1 MKVTEGIRKMF
12 CPQCGKQVPDDSQ
25 FCSKCGRG
33 IEKLL
38 LPRAARP
45 LKPSHTGRWILLVL
59 VLAVGCIIFLNLTT
73 HSSPPVPAA
82 PPVVRMLR
90 TETIANTAI
99 TVGVG
104 SFNYYKFVVP
114 ATATQASVDGHFS
127 ATGGFGNDI
136 QVLVVNEDSFVNFQN
151 GHASDAYFNSGK
163 VTQNTINALLPGPG
177 TYYLVC
183 NNRFGLLAP
192 KGIELSAILHYVD

>member
-1 MKVTEGIRKMF
+1 MF
-12 CPQCGKQVPDDSQ
+12 CPQCGKQLPEDAQ
-25 FCSKCGRG
+25 FCSKCGRA

-38 LPRAARP
+38 LPAAARP
-45 LKPSHTGRWILLVL
+45 LSKPSHTGSWILLT
-59 VLAVGCIIFLNLTT
+59 VLAVGGVIFLSRTT
-73 HSSPPVPAA
+73 QSSPPVPAT

-99 TVGVG
+99 SVGAG

-114 ATATQASVDGHFS
+114 ATATEASVDGHFS

-136 QVLVVNEDSFVNFQN
+136 QVFVVNADSFVNFQN
-151 GHASDAYFNSGK
+151 GHPSDAYFNSGK

-192 KGIELSAILHYVD
+192 KAVEINAVLHYVN

>member
-1 MKVTEGIRKMF
+1 MF
-12 CPQCGKQVPDDSQ
+12 CPQCGKQLPDNSQ
-25 FCSKCGRG
+25 FCSKCGRA

-38 LPRAARP
+38 LPAARP
-45 LKPSHTGRWILLVL
+45 RSKPSHTGRWILLTVL
-59 VLAVGCIIFLNLTT
+59 VLAVGCVIFLNRTT
-73 HSSPPVPAA
+73 QSSPPIPAA
-82 PPVVRMLR
+82 PPVVRILM

-99 TVGVG
+99 TVGAG
-104 SFNYYKFVVP
+104 SFNDYKFVVP
-114 ATATQASVDGHFS
+114 PTATQAYVDGHFS
-127 ATGGFGNDI
+127 AAGGFGNDI
-136 QVLVVNEDSFVNFQN
+136 QVFVVNQDSFVNFQN

-192 KGIELSAILHYVD
+192 KAVEINAILHYVN

>member
-1 MKVTEGIRKMF
+1 MF
-12 CPQCGKQVPDDSQ
+12 CPQCGKQLPDNSQ
-25 FCSKCGRG
+25 FCSKCGRA

-38 LPRAARP
+38 LPAARP
-45 LKPSHTGRWILLVL
+45 RSKPSHTGRWILLTVL
-59 VLAVGCIIFLNLTT
+59 VLAVGCVIFLNRTT
-73 HSSPPVPAA
+73 QSSPPIPAA
-82 PPVVRMLR
+82 PPVVRILR

-99 TVGVG
+99 TVGAG
-104 SFNYYKFVVP
+104 SFNDYRFVVP
-114 ATATQASVDGHFS
+114 PTATQAYVDGHFS
-127 ATGGFGNDI
+127 AAGGFGNDI
-136 QVLVVNEDSFVNFQN
+136 QVFVVNQDSFVNFQN

-192 KGIELSAILHYVD
+192 KAVEINAILHYVN

>member
-1 MKVTEGIRKMF
+1 MF
-12 CPQCGKQVPDDSQ
+12 CPKCGKQLPDDSQ
-25 FCSKCGRG
+25 FCSKCGRAM
-33 IEKLL
+33 EKLL
-38 LPRAARP
+38 LPAAARP
-45 LKPSHTGRWILLVL
+45 LSKPSHTGWWILLTVL
-59 VLAVGCIIFLNLTT
+59 VLAVGCVIFLNRTT
-73 HSSPPVPAA
+73 HSSPPIPAP

-99 TVGVG
+99 TVGAG
-104 SFNYYKFVVP
+104 SFNYYKFDVP

-136 QVLVVNEDSFVNFQN
+136 QVFVVNEDSFVNFQN
-151 GHASDAYFNSGK
+151 GHPSDAYFNSGK
-163 VTQNTINALLPGPG
+163 VTQNSINALLPGPG

-192 KGIELSAILHYVD
+192 KAVELSAILHYVN

>member
-1 MKVTEGIRKMF
+1 MF
-12 CPQCGKQVPDDSQ
+12 CPQCGKQLPDDSQ
-25 FCSKCGRG
+25 FCSKCGRA

-38 LPRAARP
+38 LPPAARR
-45 LKPSHTGRWILLVL
+45 LSKPTHAGRWGLLAVL
-59 VLAVGCIIFLNLTT
+59 VVALVGVVLLNSRTT
-73 HSSPPVPAA
+73 HSSPPVPAP
-82 PPVVRMLR
+82 PPVARMLR
-90 TETIANTAI
+90 SETIANAAI
-99 TVGVG
+99 TVGAG

-114 ATATQASVDGHFS
+114 ATAAQASVDGHFS

-136 QVLVVNEDSFVNFQN
+136 QVFVVNEDSFVNFQN
-151 GHASDAYFNSGK
+151 GHPSDAYFNSGK

-192 KGIELSAILHYVD
+192 KTVELAAILHYVN

>member
-1 MKVTEGIRKMF
+1 MF
-12 CPQCGKQVPDDSQ
+12 CPQCGKQLPDDSQ
-25 FCSKCGRG
+25 FCSKSGRA

-38 LPRAARP
+38 LPAAAGP
-45 LKPSHTGRWILLVL
+45 LSEPSHAGSWILVTVL
-59 VLAVGCIIFLNLTT
+59 VLAVGCVIFLNRTT
-73 HSSPPVPAA
+73 QSSPPIPAA
-82 PPVVRMLR
+82 RPVARMLR
-90 TETIANTAI
+90 TETIANSAI
-99 TVGVG
+99 TVSAG

-114 ATATQASVDGHFS
+114 ETATQASVDGHFS

-136 QVLVVNEDSFVNFQN
+136 QVFVVNEDSFVNFQN
-151 GHASDAYFNSGK
+151 GHPSDAYFNSGK

-192 KGIELSAILHYVD
+192 KAVEISATLHYVK

>member
-1 MKVTEGIRKMF
+1 MF
-12 CPQCGKQVPDDSQ
+12 CPQCGKQLPDNSQ
-25 FCSKCGRG
+25 FCSKCGRA

-38 LPRAARP
+38 LPAARP
-45 LKPSHTGRWILLVL
+45 RSKPSHTGRWILLTVL
-59 VLAVGCIIFLNLTT
+59 VLAVGCVIFLNRTT
-73 HSSPPVPAA
+73 QSSPPIPAA
-82 PPVVRMLR
+82 PPVVRILR

-99 TVGVG
+99 TVGAG
-104 SFNYYKFVVP
+104 SFYDYKFVVP
-114 ATATQASVDGHFS
+114 PTATQAYVDGHFS
-127 ATGGFGNDI
+127 AAGGFGNDI
-136 QVLVVNEDSFVNFQN
+136 QVFVVNQDSFVNFQN

-192 KGIELSAILHYVD
+192 KAVEINAILHYVN

>member
-1 MKVTEGIRKMF
+1 MF
-12 CPQCGKQVPDDSQ
+12 CPQCGKQLPEDSR
-25 FCSKCGRG
+25 FCSKCGRA

-38 LPRAARP
+38 LPAAARP
-45 LKPSHTGRWILLVL
+45 LSKPSHTGSWILLTVV
-59 VLAVGCIIFLNLTT
+59 VLAVGGVILLSRTT
-73 HSSPPVPAA
+73 HSSPPVPAT

-90 TETIANTAI
+90 TETIANTTI
-99 TVGVG
+99 SVGAG

-114 ATATQASVDGHFS
+114 ATATEASVDGHFS

-136 QVLVVNEDSFVNFQN
+136 QVFVVNADSFVNFQN
-151 GHASDAYFNSGK
+151 GHPSDAYFNSGK

-192 KGIELSAILHYVD
+192 KAVEINAILHYVN

>member
-1 MKVTEGIRKMF
+1 MF
-12 CPQCGKQVPDDSQ
+12 CPQCGKQLPEHSQ
-25 FCSKCGRG
+25 FCSRCGG
-33 IEKLL
+33 AIEKLL
-38 LPRAARP
+38 LPAAARP
-45 LKPSHTGRWILLVL
+45 LSKPSHTGRWVLLTLLIV
-59 VLAVGCIIFLNLTT
+59 AVGSVIFLNRTT
-73 HSSPPVPAA
+73 HSSPPMPAV

-99 TVGVG
+99 TVGAG
-104 SFNYYKFVVP
+104 GFHYYKFVVP

-136 QVLVVNEDSFVNFQN
+136 QVFVANEDSFVNFQN
-151 GHASDAYFNSGK
+151 GHPSDAYFNSGK
-163 VTQNTINALLPGPG
+163 VTENTINALLPGPG

-192 KGIELSAILHYVD
+192 KAVEIDAILHYVN

>member
-1 MKVTEGIRKMF
+1 MF
-12 CPQCGKQVPDDSQ
+12 CPQCGKQLPEDSQ
-25 FCSKCGRG
+25 FCSKCGRA

-38 LPRAARP
+38 LPAASRP
-45 LKPSHTGRWILLVL
+45 LSKPPRTGGWILLAVL
-59 VLAVGCIIFLNLTT
+59 VLAAGCVIFLNRTT
-73 HSSPPVPAA
+73 HSSPPVPAV
-82 PPVVRMLR
+82 PPVVRMLK
-90 TETIANTAI
+90 TETIAHTAI
-99 TVGVG
+99 TVGAG
-104 SFNYYKFVVP
+104 SFHYYKFVVP
-114 ATATQASVDGHFS
+114 PTATQASVDGHFS

-136 QVLVVNEDSFVNFQN
+136 QVFVVNEDSFVNFQN

-192 KGIELSAILHYVD
+192 KDVEIDAILHYVN